1 MCRVTSGEMTVAA
14 LALMAALAGGLAARA
29 EKPAEGPK
37 RLLQA
42 LESYRTKMP
51 PAEGLGEQNGI
62 VITGME
68 PFTES
73 HLAGV
78 ARRLGAKSQ
87 ADCLALMTYVKDRDL
102 KIRFIAIQAINGVI
116 KAYPHGM
123 SVECVL
129 DTASDGHRKMV
140 LRFVELIQKLGG

>member
-1 MCRVTSGEMTVAA
+1 LTAVA
-14 LALMAALAGGLAARA
+14 LAMATTLAGGWAARA
-29 EKPAEGPK
+29 DMPAEGPK

-42 LESYRTKMP
+42 LEGYRTKMP
-51 PAEGLGEQNGI
+51 PAEGLSEQNGI

-78 ARRLGAKSQ
+78 ARRLGAKSK

-102 KIRFIAIQAINGVI
+102 KIRLIAIQAINGAT
-116 KAYPHGM
+116 KAYPNGM

-140 LRFVELIQKLGG
+140 LRFVELVEKIGG